1 MPTPSEPEITTPQA
15 EQPAAQPEVKPAETQ
30 QAAPDP
36 VKEVMRRTLGAI
48 ITDTPTPEPEKKEEP
63 KPAEDGT
70 ATPPA
75 EPAADDK
82 AKVESPADE
91 PAPAPAAPP
100 ENKEEPKPESRF
112 SRDEIKD
119 IVREV
124 ADGLKPAPAA
134 EPEKKEEP
142 KLEFLPE
149 EQAEIELAKF
159 AATQEP
165 GKYKELPGKFED
177 FFRRNKAFIDSQIQ
191 KDGEFDPESQ
201 EYADFRKAN
210 LPKLS
215 RVDRENLRV
224 AQAATEADKRAD
236 VKIKE
241 AEERMR
247 REVSILRV
255 EPVIKSEVQRTREVI
270 AEALPDDARSQFLA
284 KAGDFEKTHLLE
296 ARVTQPIM
304 ADMENLV
311 GEYYRLTTGIKG
323 VDLDN
328 PQHRWLNDFVTG
340 EGDRLDA
347 KPEAERRLA
356 DGKVVVSRQRYAQ
369 AMRSDP
375 DAQRKY
381 VPLGDAQVVA
391 AMQRTARDICKQ
403 QIEQKQKELEAAG
416 YVRVQKSAKPTGSA
430 PAVAAA
436 AKPATPPSPAASTSK
451 SPGSSLEK
459 PKAPGRS
466 FFSSILNGEKS

>member
-1 MPTPSEPEITTPQA
+1 MPTPDKPETTTPQA
-15 EQPAAQPEVKPAETQ
+15 EQPVATPEVKPA
-30 QAAPDP
+30 DP
-36 VKEVMRRTLGAI
+36 VKDVMRRTLGAI
-48 ITDTPTPEPEKKEEP
+48 IEDKPAPIVEEP
-63 KPAEDGT
+63 KVEPAAE
-70 ATPPA
+70 ATPPVEEA
-75 EPAADDK
+75 KPEPAA
-82 AKVESPADE
+82 EE
-91 PAPAPAAPP
+91 PAEAIPAPAA
-100 ENKEEPKPESRF
+100 EPAKPESRF

-191 KDGEFDPESQ
+191 KNGEFDPESQ
-201 EYADFRKAN
+201 EYTEFRKAN

-224 AQAATEADKRAD
+224 AQAATEAEKRAE

-247 REVSILRV
+247 REVSALRV

-270 AEALPDDARSQFLA
+270 AEILPEDARKQFMTGA
-284 KAGDFEKTHLLE
+284 ADFEQTNLLE
-296 ARVTQPIM
+296 ARVIKPVM

-311 GEYYRLTTGIKG
+311 SEYYRLTTGIKG

-340 EGDRLDA
+340 EGERLDA

-381 VPLGDAQVVA
+381 VPFSDAQVVA

-403 QIEQKQKELEAAG
+403 QIETKQKELEAAG
-416 YVRVQKSAKPTGSA
+416 YVRVQKSAKPTGGA

-459 PKAPGRS
+459 PKAPERS
-466 FFSSILNGEKS
+466 FFSSILNGGSR